1 MQARVGIGVVRPGM
15 MRELT
20 ERLSETLYPEY
31 QNATGFAG
39 ALLLKNSD
47 EGNVL
52 SIILWE
58 TDADLVAGE
67 SRTVAQRASLAPL
80 FAAQRL
86 IETYEVSAIRT
97 PCAPSV
103 LDARPD

>member
-1 MQARVGIGVVRPGM
+1 MRARVGTGVVKPGM

-39 ALLLKNSD
+39 SLLLKNSD
-47 EGNVL
+47 NGKIL
-52 SIILWE
+52 SITLWE
-58 TDADLVAGE
+58 TEADLIAGE
-67 SRTVAQRASLAPL
+67 SRTEAQRGSLSPL

-86 IETYEVSAIRT
+86 RETFEVSEIRVT
-97 PCAPSV
+97 MPA
-103 LDARPD
+103 